1 MADTPLSEAFR
12 LNLCYVA
19 DATNIHVRRWC
30 EFFIRNG
37 HHVTVLSDKGGEIDG
52 AEVLLLPS
60 RDTLA
65 RSSKRPGQRKVG
77 KTAVLRARSKA
88 IRKIVQRLNP
98 DILHAIFVYQRG
110 WSAAYAGYHPL
121 VITLLGSDIYL
132 PRRHY
137 RHGLQFLRDQWLN
150 ALALRQ
156 ADFVTAVTA
165 DLQHKA
171 DGMTHNDVMSELIPI
186 GVDTRMF
193 LPNLDASVLRQEFDI
208 AEGSFV
214 ILSPR
219 QVTPLYNQETII
231 QALPKVLQKLP
242 NAILLLKDTVCDT
255 DERKQYVAG
264 LKKLSETLKVDHA
277 IRWADHVPM
286 AELPYFYNLADV
298 VVSVPSTDGMPVT
311 IFEAMS
317 SQKPLIVGDLP
328 SYDQVI
334 IHGQT
339 GLRVPVR
346 NNIALAQAII
356 KIAENPELAARL
368 ADESQLTLQEY
379 GIFDQQLWRMERY
392 YQGLKFR
399 QIKARSGFSRML
411 DGLLF
416 RLLVNLT

>member
-1 MADTPLSEAFR
+1 MNDSGK

-30 EFFIRNG
+30 GFFVKNG
-37 HHVTVLSDKGGEIDG
+37 HSVTVLSDKGGEIEG
-52 AEVLLLPS
+52 ATVIDLPNRDALLEG
-60 RDTLA
+60 
-65 RSSKRPGQRKVG
+65 KRHKVS
-77 KTAVLRARSKA
+77 KTAVLKART
-88 IRKIVQRLNP
+88 KIIKKTIQEINP

-110 WSAAYAGYHPL
+110 WSAAFTGYHPL

-137 RHGLQFLRDQWLN
+137 RHGLQYWRDQLLN
-150 ALALRQ
+150 AMALRR

-165 DLQHKA
+165 DLQHHA
-171 DGMTHNDVMSELIPI
+171 DTMTHNDVLSELIPI
-186 GVDTRMF
+186 GVETRLF
-193 LPNLDASVLRQEFDI
+193 LPDLDASELRQKLDI
-208 AEGSFV
+208 AENAFV

-231 QALPKVLQKLP
+231 QAMPKVLQKLP
-242 NAILLLKDTVCDT
+242 NAVLLIKDTVCDT
-255 DERKQYVAG
+255 DERKQYVAA
-264 LKKLSETLKVDHA
+264 LEKLAQKLNVSHA
-277 IRWADHVPM
+277 IRWAEHVPM
-286 AELPYFYNLADV
+286 EELPLFYNLANV

-317 SQKPLIVGDLP
+317 CQKPLIVGDLP

-356 KIAENPELAARL
+356 KIAEHPEITERL
-368 ADESQLTLQEY
+368 IDESQLTLQEY

-392 YQGLKFR
+392 YQGLKFHQLKSRGGFGRFVDR
-399 QIKARSGFSRML
+399 Q
-411 DGLLF
+411 LF
-416 RLLVNLT
+416 RLLVGLT